1 MTLIFSFIFGTFI
14 GSFLNVCIFRLPAH
28 QSVVTP
34 SSHCLSCNNPISF
47 YDNIPFI
54 SFIILRGKCRKCK
67 ASISYQYP
75 LLELLTGLLSLIFV
89 IKCGFLSL
97 NYFVY
102 FIFSA
107 ALLTITV
114 IDIQHQIIPDIIS
127 LPGIIVGLVISFFVP
142 HLTFLDSLIGAVV
155 GGGILLLV
163 AGGYY
168 LITKHEGM
176 GLGDVK
182 LLAMMGAFLGW
193 KSILFIIM
201 VASFSGALVGIT
213 MMLLQKKDR
222 KYAIPFGPFLSLGA
236 LSYLL
241 YGGEIIRWYIQLHFW
256 IRNLI
261 G

>member
-1 MTLIFSFIFGTFI
+1 M
-14 GSFLNVCIFRLPAH
+14 
-28 QSVVTP
+28 
-34 SSHCLSCNNPISF
+34 
-47 YDNIPFI
+47 
-54 SFIILRGKCRKCK
+54 
-67 ASISYQYP
+67 
-75 LLELLTGLLSLIFV
+75 
-89 IKCGFLSL
+89 
-97 NYFVY
+97 
-102 FIFSA
+102 
-107 ALLTITV
+107 
-114 IDIQHQIIPDIIS
+114 
-127 LPGIIVGLVISFFVP
+127 
-142 HLTFLDSLIGAVV
+142 
-155 GGGILLLV
+155 LV

-213 MMLLQKKDR
+213 MMLLQKKGR

>member
-1 MTLIFSFIFGTFI
+1 MTPIFSFIFGTFI

-34 SSHCLSCNNPISF
+34 SSHCPSCKHPIAF
-47 YDNIPFI
+47 YDNIPLI

-75 LLELLTGLLSLIFV
+75 LVELLTGLLSLIFV

-107 ALLTITV
+107 ALLAITV
-114 IDIQHQIIPDIIS
+114 IDIQHKIIPDIIS
-127 LPGIIVGLVISFFVP
+127 LPGIIVGLIISFFVP

-155 GGGILLLV
+155 GGGSLLLV

-168 LITKHEGM
+168 LFTKHEGM

-213 MMLLQKKDR
+213 MMLLQKKGR

-256 IRNLI
+256 IRDLI
-261 G
+261 R